1 MRIKEKINDFFVAY
15 PMRIY
20 YAMVTL
26 IAIGIIVAI
35 VRYVTY
41 EPPEAEIKFGVES
54 GIEPLSKGIGG
65 IIDVT
70 TAMKR
75 IKELEKDLE
84 VVLSK
89 DTFSQADSIK
99 IVTIYDEI
107 ESIINYINEFE

>member
-1 MRIKEKINDFFVAY
+1 MRVKEKINDFFVAY

-41 EPPEAEIKFGVES
+41 EPPKAEIKIGVES

-84 VVLSK
+84 TVLSK
-89 DTFSQADSIK
+89 DTFTKADSIK

-107 ESIINYINEFE
+107 ERIVNYINDFK